1 MGLSD
6 KIKSKSDE
14 LVGAAKEKIGDVTDN
29 ADLQGEGADQKASG
43 KVDQKVDDAND
54 KATDLKHDVQAA
66 TDKLKD

>member
-14 LVGAAKEKIGDVTDN
+14 LVGAAKEKIGEVTDN
-29 ADLQGEGADQKASG
+29 DNLHTEGADQKASG
-43 KVDQKVDDAND
+43 KVDQKVEDVKDN
-54 KATDLKHDVQAA
+54 ATDLKHNVQAA

>member
-14 LVGAAKEKIGDVTDN
+14 LV

-43 KVDQKVDDAND
+43 KVDQKVDDAKD